1 MASFF
6 SGHGVYI
13 LHSVVLA
20 LDLSCVKSTVAT
32 NRARMIYDRRKKHVV
47 VNGKYIV
54 PYDHLILCLGIQ
66 YQVPEPTGLDVDTGA
81 TNSDLENA
89 DQPQPQLLD
98 PVPKNVF
105 VMNDAYEAAV
115 FLYWLEINA
124 LNAGSMR
131 LMLQLFIQLSY

>member
-1 MASFF
+1 M
-6 SGHGVYI
+6 
-13 LHSVVLA
+13 
-20 LDLSCVKSTVAT
+20 
-32 NRARMIYDRRKKHVV
+32 
-47 VNGKYIV
+47 
-54 PYDHLILCLGIQ
+54 
-66 YQVPEPTGLDVDTGA
+66 PEPTGLDVDTGA